1 MLKYSK
7 LKSNDII
14 FYKGI
19 FYMKSKTKILY
30 FIPAI
35 IVTIIIF
42 GLSTRSIEASNAQ
55 SGLVTESVFS
65 IFGAEGG
72 VATGGS
78 FKGIGLDIINQYVR
92 ALAHVLEFGGLGLM
106 IILGCFL
113 NGFTKKQY
121 IKLTL
126 IWGSLTAFTDETIQ
140 FFTPGR
146 TADFLDIAKDL
157 TGILSA
163 LLVAYIIHQI
173 YLARTKAQKLLKQQI
188 S

>member
-1 MLKYSK
+1 MKNKK
-7 LKSNDII
+7 LL
-14 FYKGI
+14 
-19 FYMKSKTKILY
+19 LY
-30 FIPAI
+30 FIPAMLI
-35 IVTIIIF
+35 TIIIF

-65 IFGAEGG
+65 IFGAKGG

-113 NGFTKKQY
+113 NKFTKKQY

-126 IWGSLTAFTDETIQ
+126 TWGLITAFADETIQ

-146 TADFLDIAKDL
+146 TADMLDIAKDI
-157 TGILSA
+157 TGIILA
-163 LLVAYIIHQI
+163 LLVAYVIHLI
-173 YLARTKAQKLLKQQI
+173 YVRKTRAVEKTKTL
-188 S
+188 

>member
-1 MLKYSK
+1 MKNKK
-7 LKSNDII
+7 LIA
-14 FYKGI
+14 
-19 FYMKSKTKILY
+19 Y

-42 GLSTRSIEASNAQ
+42 ALSTRSIEASNAQ

-65 IFGAEGG
+65 IFGAKGK

-113 NGFTKKQY
+113 NGFSKKHY
-121 IKLTL
+121 IRLTL
-126 IWGSLTAFTDETIQ
+126 GWGLITAFVDETIQ

-146 TADFLDIAKDL
+146 TADIFDIAKDL
-157 TGILSA
+157 TGIISA
-163 LLVAYIIHQI
+163 LLVAYLIQAV
-173 YLARTKAQKLLKQQI
+173 YVRKTKHIENTKTI
-188 S
+188 

>member
-1 MLKYSK
+1 
-7 LKSNDII
+7 
-14 FYKGI
+14 
-19 FYMKSKTKILY
+19 MKNKKAILY

-65 IFGAEGG
+65 IFGAQGG

-78 FKGIGLDIINQYVR
+78 FRGIGLDIINQYVR

-106 IILGCFL
+106 IILGCYL
-113 NGFTKKQY
+113 NGFSKKQY
-121 IKLTL
+121 IRLTL
-126 IWGSLTAFTDETIQ
+126 IWGALTAFTDETIQ
-140 FFTPGR
+140 FFTAGR
-146 TADFLDIAKDL
+146 TADILDIAKDL
-157 TGILSA
+157 TGIISA
-163 LLVAYIIHQI
+163 LLVAYVIHLI
-173 YLARTKAQKLLKQQI
+173 YLRRKKTTKL